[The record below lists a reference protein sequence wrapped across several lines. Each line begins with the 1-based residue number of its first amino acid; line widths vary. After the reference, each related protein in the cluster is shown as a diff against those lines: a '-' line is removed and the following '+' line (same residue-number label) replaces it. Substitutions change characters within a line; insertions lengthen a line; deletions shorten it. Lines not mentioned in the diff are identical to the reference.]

1 MTNDN
6 LSKLLSRIKIDNER
20 FLVECYNSLIISL
33 FEVVVNVLNSDQDL
47 KLRTRNRL
55 RNSSNKNLTSK
66 NIVKDFTNCELS
78 LDEAEKIK
86 KLLEAYLNK
95 SGKRYDYGPCI
106 RYQLLQ
112 KQKCRCNLCGTDIDL
127 DNSEL
132 DHTIPWVL
140 VGDELGS
147 DNLQLL
153 CKDCNRRKS
162 SSASYNLKMFLIKKD
177 NH

>member
-1 MTNDN
+1 MANDN
-6 LSKLLSRIKIDNER
+6 LSKLLSRNKIDSDR
-20 FLVECYNSLIISL
+20 FLTECYNSLIISL
-33 FEVVVNVLNSDQDL
+33 FEVVVNVLNSDKKL
-47 KLRTRNRL
+47 KLTTRNRL

-78 LDEAEKIK
+78 LEEAEEVK
-86 KLLEAYLNK
+86 KLLEAYFNK
-95 SGKRYDYGPCI
+95 SGKRYEYDPTI

-112 KQKCRCNLCGTDIDL
+112 KQKCSCNLCGTDIDL

-153 CKDCNRRKS
+153 CRECNRRKS
-162 SSASYNLKMFLIKKD
+162 NCTSYNLKMFLIKKT
-177 NH
+177 